1 MDIERNNIMNL
12 ISQLEKDIA
21 FLTGPL
27 TAGRLAGTDG
37 AFRVADFLADELT
50 STGFQ
55 FAQGNSFMQELTVP
69 VSYLTGP
76 PRLQIG
82 DLTLR
87 HRQDFAEILPMSTG
101 GNFTGPLLVVR
112 AGDSHSTDELKG
124 KVVLI
129 AGRPPRFN
137 PGATAR
143 LAVETGVLALFLDAG
158 EPKSFYKNS
167 FYGNGLLPVLRVR
180 SSVFKQIEQMQDVI
194 VELHLPLERNRL
206 TCNNVLGLLPGTG
219 LDFTLVLTAHY
230 DHVGDDPG
238 GARFPGAM
246 DNAAGVAT
254 LLAVARQ
261 LAGESLPINLL
272 FAFLTGE
279 ESGLIGA
286 KYLIEHPPQPFSAI
300 INLDVIGREDKLN
313 AMRVGHVERGD
324 WLTELAA
331 SVMKQHGIE
340 PIWKTSGSDGSAFL
354 KRGFT
359 TLGLMEQPK
368 KKTRTGMHV
377 PTDTMENLHFENI
390 AQGVEL
396 LVDLVRTLARKQE
409 QEIALKT
416 QSER

>member
-1 MDIERNNIMNL
+1 MKILSTLWIVTFTV
-12 ISQLEKDIA
+12 S
-21 FLTGPL
+21 FL
-27 TAGRLAGTDG
+27 LA
-37 AFRVADFLADELT
+37 
-50 STGFQ
+50 SNQ
-55 FAQGNSFMQELTVP
+55 QELFNLNIFFSNDVHGNIEEQEAEFLNP
-69 VSYLTGP
+69 EFP
-76 PRLQIG
+76 PRL
-82 DLTLR
+82 
-87 HRQDFAEILPMSTG
+87 G
-101 GNFTGPLLVVR
+101 GGASAVTIIKKAQEKMAQQGGASLL
-112 AGDSHSTDELKG
+112 
-124 KVVLI
+124 
-129 AGRPPRFN
+129 
-137 PGATAR
+137 
-143 LAVETGVLALFLDAG
+143 LDAG

-167 FYGNGLLPVLRVR
+167 FYGNGLLPVLRMR
-180 SSVFKQIEQMQDVI
+180 SSVFKQIEQMQDVT

-254 LLAVARQ
+254 LLAAARQ
-261 LAGESLPINLL
+261 LARESLPINLL

-286 KYLIEHPPQPFSAI
+286 KYLIEHPPQPFSAV
-300 INLDVIGREDKLN
+300 INLDVIGREPKLN
-313 AMRVGHVERGD
+313 AMRVGHAERGN
-324 WLTELAA
+324 WLAELAA

-340 PIWKTSGSDGSAFL
+340 HIWKTSGSDGSAFL

-368 KKTRTGMHV
+368 NKTRTGMHV